1 MKRITVMGHTIVTVS
16 VTLEV
21 PDNAVLTESEIYAKA
36 IKKFG
41 GIRSYLGN
49 GGDDKLIGVD
59 GEGETITADESVTF
73 DDFLI

>member
-1 MKRITVMGHTIVTVS
+1 MKKITVLGHTPVTVS
-16 VTLEV
+16 VTIEV

-36 IKKFG
+36 VKKFG

-49 GGDDKLIGVD
+49 GGNDKLIGVEGD
-59 GEGETITADESVTF
+59 GESISADESVTF